1 MKKTLKKRGQK
12 FIRNFSRFSRR
23 AEAESKEH
31 IKENFFDRLSH
42 ITSIRL
48 LIFEWGLLMLALIL
62 LGVTQAIWSGNSY
75 SSSAFS
81 EGGTY
86 TEGTIGKVSS
96 LNPLFATTESEKTL
110 SRLLFSTITT
120 VDYSG
125 HVANGLAESI
135 TTADKGRTWT
145 MTLKQ
150 GLKWSDGEPITNE
163 DVLFT
168 TSLIKNSAVSSS
180 YDSNLSG
187 VKVSETEDGKIQ
199 FSLPTAYADFASVLN
214 IPLIPKHVF
223 GDTAPQNIIE
233 HSFST
238 NPITSGA
245 FTLNAI
251 QNSGSEKV
259 IYLSANEKYYR
270 GTPRLSSF
278 AVHTYSDKATLIDA
292 LNSGAISATA
302 SIPPSDINLIT
313 SSNIREKQT
322 AISSGVYA
330 FLNTSKLS
338 DRDLRRA
345 IKQALDLDKIREAA
359 PNQTPLDYPLTDL
372 QIKIKD
378 YPATLT
384 FSREAAETKFNPLV
398 NSENG
403 FALNIVTV
411 DSGYLPAVSNA
422 IAEELRSYGIDANV
436 SIYNENQE
444 FVSSIVSKRNY
455 DILVYNIELG
465 AEPDIFAYYHS
476 SQASESGLNLS
487 NYKNTL
493 IDDLILGARENMDQ
507 SLRVAKY
514 HSFLTYW
521 VGDVPAIGI
530 YQPNISY
537 FYNKNIQTFSDNNRL
552 ITALDRFTDVNF
564 WASKK
569 SSKNLTP

>member
-12 FIRNFSRFSRR
+12 FIRNFSRLSRR

-62 LGVTQAIWSGNSY
+62 LGVTQAIWFGNSY

-81 EGGTY
+81 DGGTY

-96 LNPLFATTESEKTL
+96 LNPLFASTESEKTL

-120 VDYSG
+120 IDYSG

-168 TSLIKNSAVSSS
+168 ASLIKNSAVSSS

-259 IYLSANEKYYR
+259 IYLSANDKYYR

-278 AVHTYSDKATLIDA
+278 AVHTYSDKASLIDA

-302 SIPPSDINLIT
+302 SVPPSDINLVT

-330 FLNTSKLS
+330 FLNSSKLS
-338 DRDLRRA
+338 NRDLRRT

-372 QIKIKD
+372 QIKVKD
-378 YPATLT
+378 YPATIAYD
-384 FSREAAETKFNPLV
+384 REAAEAKLNPLV

-403 FALNIVTV
+403 LTLNIVTV
-411 DSGYLPAVSNA
+411 DSGYLPAVTNA
-422 IAEELRSYGIDANV
+422 IAEELRLYGINVNV
-436 SIYNENQE
+436 SVYSENQE

-455 DILVYNIELG
+455 DILVYSIELG

-493 IDDLILGARENMDQ
+493 IDDLILGARENTDTA
-507 SLRVAKY
+507 LRIAKY
-514 HSFLTYW
+514 QSFLSYW
-521 VGDVPAIGI
+521 VNDVPAIGI

>member
-12 FIRNFSRFSRR
+12 FIRNFSRLSRR

-62 LGVTQAIWSGNSY
+62 LGVTQAIWFGNSY

-81 EGGTY
+81 DGGTY

-96 LNPLFATTESEKTL
+96 LNPLFASTESEKTL

-120 VDYSG
+120 IDYSG

-145 MTLKQ
+145 MTLKP

-168 TSLIKNSAVSSS
+168 TSLIKNSAVTSS
-180 YDSNLSG
+180 YNSNLSG

-278 AVHTYSDKATLIDA
+278 AVHTYSDKASLIDA

-302 SIPPSDINLIT
+302 SIPPSDINLVT

-330 FLNTSKLS
+330 FLNSSKLS
-338 DRDLRRA
+338 NRDLRRT

-372 QIKIKD
+372 QIKVKD
-378 YPATLT
+378 YPATIAYD
-384 FSREAAETKFNPLV
+384 REAAEAKLNPLV

-403 FALNIVTV
+403 LTLNIVTV
-411 DSGYLPAVSNA
+411 DSGYLPAVTNA
-422 IAEELRSYGIDANV
+422 IAEELRLYGINVNV
-436 SIYNENQE
+436 SVYSENQE

-455 DILVYNIELG
+455 DILVYSIELG

-493 IDDLILGARENMDQ
+493 IDDLILGARENTDTA
-507 SLRVAKY
+507 LRIAKY
-514 HSFLTYW
+514 QSFLSYW
-521 VGDVPAIGI
+521 VNDVPAIGI

>member
-384 FSREAAETKFNPLV
+384 FSREAAET
-398 NSENG
+398 
-403 FALNIVTV
+403 
-411 DSGYLPAVSNA
+411 
-422 IAEELRSYGIDANV
+422 
-436 SIYNENQE
+436 
-444 FVSSIVSKRNY
+444 SST
-455 DILVYNIELG
+455 
-465 AEPDIFAYYHS
+465 HS
-476 SQASESGLNLS
+476 
-487 NYKNTL
+487 
-493 IDDLILGARENMDQ
+493 
-507 SLRVAKY
+507 
-514 HSFLTYW
+514 
-521 VGDVPAIGI
+521 
-530 YQPNISY
+530 
-537 FYNKNIQTFSDNNRL
+537 
-552 ITALDRFTDVNF
+552 
-564 WASKK
+564 
-569 SSKNLTP
+569 

>member
-12 FIRNFSRFSRR
+12 FIRNFSRLSRR

-62 LGVTQAIWSGNSY
+62 LGVTQAIWFGNSY

-81 EGGTY
+81 DGGTY

-96 LNPLFATTESEKTL
+96 LNPLFASTESEKTL

-120 VDYSG
+120 IDYSG

-145 MTLKQ
+145 MTLKP

-168 TSLIKNSAVSSS
+168 TSLIKNSAITSS
-180 YDSNLSG
+180 YSSNLSG
-187 VKVSETEDGKIQ
+187 VKVSETEDGKIE
-199 FSLPTAYADFASVLN
+199 FNLPTAYADFASVLN

-259 IYLSANEKYYR
+259 IYLSANDKYYR

-278 AVHTYSDKATLIDA
+278 AVHTYSDKTSLIDA

-302 SIPPSDINLIT
+302 SIPPSDINLVT

-330 FLNTSKLS
+330 FLNSSKIS
-338 DRDLRRA
+338 NRDLRRT

-372 QIKIKD
+372 QIKIND
-378 YPATLT
+378 YPATIAYD
-384 FSREAAETKFNPLV
+384 REAAEAKLNPLV

-403 FALNIVTV
+403 LTLNIVTV
-411 DSGYLPAVSNA
+411 DSGYLPAVTNA
-422 IAEELRSYGIDANV
+422 IAEELRLYGINVNV
-436 SIYNENQE
+436 SVYSENQE

-455 DILVYNIELG
+455 DILVYSIELG

-493 IDDLILGARENMDQ
+493 IDDLILGARENTDTA
-507 SLRVAKY
+507 LRIAKY
-514 HSFLTYW
+514 QSFLSYW
-521 VGDVPAIGI
+521 VNDVPAIGI

-552 ITALDRFTDVNF
+552 VTALDRFTDVNF

>member
-12 FIRNFSRFSRR
+12 FIRNFSRFSRK

-62 LGVTQAIWSGNSY
+62 LGVTQAIWFGNSY

-81 EGGTY
+81 DGGTY

-96 LNPLFATTESEKTL
+96 LNPLFASTESEKTL

-120 VDYSG
+120 IDYSG

-145 MTLKQ
+145 MTLKP

-168 TSLIKNSAVSSS
+168 TSLIKNSAVTSS
-180 YDSNLSG
+180 YNSNLSG
-187 VKVSETEDGKIQ
+187 VKVSETEDGKIK
-199 FSLPTAYADFASVLN
+199 FNLPTAYADFASVLN

-259 IYLSANEKYYR
+259 IYLSANDKYYR

-278 AVHTYSDKATLIDA
+278 AVHTYSDKTSLIDA

-302 SIPPSDINLIT
+302 SIPPSDINLVT

-330 FLNTSKLS
+330 FLNSSKLS
-338 DRDLRRA
+338 NRDLRRT

-372 QIKIKD
+372 QIKVKD
-378 YPATLT
+378 YPATIAYD
-384 FSREAAETKFNPLV
+384 REAAEAKLNPLV

-403 FALNIVTV
+403 LTLNIVTV

-455 DILVYNIELG
+455 DILVYSIELG

-493 IDDLILGARENMDQ
+493 IDDLILGARENTDTA
-507 SLRVAKY
+507 LRIAKY
-514 HSFLTYW
+514 QSFLNYW
-521 VGDVPAIGI
+521 VNDVPAIGI

>member
-378 YPATLT
+378 YPATLAYN
-384 FSREAAETKFNPLV
+384 REAAETKFNPLV

-436 SIYNENQE
+436 STYNENQE

>member
-12 FIRNFSRFSRR
+12 FIRNFSRLSRR

-31 IKENFFDRLSH
+31 IKEIFFDRLSH

-62 LGVTQAIWSGNSY
+62 LGVTQAIWFGNSY

-81 EGGTY
+81 DGGTY

-96 LNPLFATTESEKTL
+96 LNPLFASTESEKTL

-120 VDYSG
+120 IDYSG

-145 MTLKQ
+145 MTLKP

-168 TSLIKNSAVSSS
+168 TSLIKNSAVTSS
-180 YDSNLSG
+180 YNSNLSG
-187 VKVSETEDGKIQ
+187 VKVSETEDGKIK

-259 IYLSANEKYYR
+259 IYLSANDKYYR

-278 AVHTYSDKATLIDA
+278 AVHTYSDKTSLIDA

-302 SIPPSDINLIT
+302 SIPPSDINLVT

-330 FLNTSKLS
+330 FLNSSKLS
-338 DRDLRRA
+338 NRDLRRT
-345 IKQALDLDKIREAA
+345 IKQALDLEKIREAA

-372 QIKIKD
+372 QIKVKD
-378 YPATLT
+378 YPATIAYD
-384 FSREAAETKFNPLV
+384 REAAEAKLNPLV

-403 FALNIVTV
+403 LTLNIVTV
-411 DSGYLPAVSNA
+411 DSGYLPAVTNA
-422 IAEELRSYGIDANV
+422 IAEELRLYGINVNV
-436 SIYNENQE
+436 SVYSENQE

-455 DILVYNIELG
+455 DILVYSIELG

-493 IDDLILGARENMDQ
+493 IDDLILGARENTDTA
-507 SLRVAKY
+507 LRIAKY
-514 HSFLTYW
+514 QSFLSYW
-521 VGDVPAIGI
+521 VNDVPAIGI